1 LFWRAFRIGLM
12 AEKSGNRFAAYLAYG
27 IGVWLAMQAIINI
40 AVNMGLLPTKGLT
53 LPLMS
58 YGGSSLVVVCMA
70 IGLLMRIY
78 KECNANVIQA
88 VARSTRVRGHKAAN
102 TTDYKKRRSA
112 FAGHRA

>member
-1 LFWRAFRIGLM
+1 
-12 AEKSGNRFAAYLAYG
+12 
-27 IGVWLAMQAIINI
+27 MQAVINI

-53 LPLMS
+53 LPLRS

-78 KECNANVIQA
+78 KECNANMIQA

-102 TTDYKKRRSA
+102 TADYKKRRSA
-112 FAGHRA
+112 FAGHGA